1 MLRPMID
8 AEHKESSLHIMN
20 TRRHQTSASLG
31 QRATA
36 AVASLIL
43 AALML
48 PFGGPAGVS
57 PAAAAVSAQ
66 EKGFYLTHAWSTFT
80 ASGTL
85 CVAAPVAGFKAGHIP
100 ENREGAFYCY
110 NDASTIWT
118 PFLEDDRGAIIRSIF
133 GGDDNAYVAYVPTA
147 EGACNTTRAQ
157 KIGRIETN
165 GTVTPIASMARCQGS
180 AIITMAIAFDGYLY
194 LQIWDDD
201 RARGTYSLW
210 AVSIS
215 SGSWS
220 LVANTTGLSVGEW
233 PFTTVMDTTL
243 YLTSTS
249 GTIFQLSGTSLL
261 LISSPLWTKGSSR
274 PDFKGM
280 VGDDR
285 YLYPVADFDY
295 FDVGLYRYRWPNT
308 RFDTA
313 TNTWVQNGGLG
324 TGFTLDRALAENG
337 YVYLRDGVYSTR
349 IVNLATGE
357 ANSYSTYPLQ
367 PAWQAVHRGQLLSFY
382 GEPSQSRFA
391 AAQSLTITAPT
402 STVYGESPISVSVSS
417 TSGLTPALSVSPAD
431 VCTSSG
437 LLISIVG
444 GGNCVLTFSQG
455 GDSFYFSAP
464 ILTRVLVVDP
474 ATQSIAWTAPASA
487 TVGTN
492 VLLSGTSSSGR
503 FVNYAS
509 LTPNTCGIAGS
520 SLVPLLR
527 GVCRVRA
534 TVSATASYQAATP
547 VVADIDIN
555 PATQALGI
563 TAPSSIGFGESVT
576 ISAQTTSG
584 DPAEWTVLTPDICAM
599 DGNVVTAL
607 ATGDCTVSASIDAS
621 DGYSAA
627 SSEAT
632 IVVEKGDQ
640 AITFPALPSGLAP
653 GHPITLNATASSGI
667 AVAFQASGACSVGTS
682 SGVTTLTPVGTSG
695 SCTVVARQVGD
706 DNWNAAVPVT
716 RVTTVRKLGQ
726 TILFSLTSAS
736 RLPSAAPFALAASS
750 TSGLSVAF
758 AARGVC
764 AVSAGTV
771 TLTGSTGVCTV
782 TASQA
787 GDSGYRPAVSVS
799 RSFNVAQ
806 ASQTI
811 DTSGVEVEW
820 TAPGSTPL
828 PSLSTAGLATSWV
841 SSTEEICV
849 PDYDSDTQS
858 WSAYFVDA
866 GSCELVGS
874 AAGNTD
880 YMAATPV
887 SVTIDVTAAAGIGI
901 PGVTV
906 DDGAEYTNELGV
918 TVSLINVPDGTVAVA
933 IGNDGDPTKAT
944 QMSLDG
950 FVLDGDR
957 YLVPWRLQ
965 PTTLDGK
972 LAKTVY
978 VWFLGSDYEAIP
990 YQDGII
996 LDTTAPA
1003 LTSAVVAKTTGTGP
1017 VLGTG
1022 ANATYGVTLRAS
1034 DFGSGLAYVQVVTS
1048 KTAATKWVGYI
1059 AKTKWRGKKGLTVYV
1074 RVKDVAGNVSAW
1086 KTVKL
1091 P

>member
-1 MLRPMID
+1 
-8 AEHKESSLHIMN
+8 MN
-20 TRRHQTSASLG
+20 TGRHQKPPAPGLW
-31 QRATA
+31 QRAKA
-36 AVASLIL
+36 AFGSVVL
-43 AALML
+43 AGLLL
-48 PFGGPAGVS
+48 PFAS
-57 PAAAAVSAQ
+57 PSGISTAAAVESHPEA
-66 EKGFYLTHAWSTFT
+66 GFYLTHAWSYFD
-80 ASGTL
+80 AGNTL
-85 CVAAPVAGFKAGHIP
+85 CATAPVAGFKAGHVP
-100 ENREGAFYCY
+100 DNREGAFYCY
-110 NDASTIWT
+110 DDNSTIWT
-118 PFLEDDRGAIIRSIF
+118 PFLETDRNASVRSIF
-133 GGDDNAYVAYVPTA
+133 GGDGNAYVAYVPSA
-147 EGACNTTRAQ
+147 GDCSTTRALMF
-157 KIGRIETN
+157 GRVNTN
-165 GTVTPIASMARCQGS
+165 GTVSPITSTPLCRGWGS
-180 AIITMAIAFDGYLY
+180 VTMATAFDGYLY
-194 LQIWDDD
+194 LQLWNDD
-201 RARGTYSLW
+201 RARDAMSLW
-210 AVSIS
+210 AVNIASGAWTSIT
-215 SGSWS
+215 
-220 LVANTTGLSVGEW
+220 NTTGITVGEW
-233 PFTTVMDTTL
+233 PFTTSIGNNL
-243 YLTSTS
+243 YLTSTAGS
-249 GTIFQLSGTSLL
+249 IFQLSGTSLV
-261 LISSPLWTKGSSR
+261 LISNPVWTKGSSR
-274 PDFKGM
+274 PEFKGM

-295 FDVGLYRYRWPNT
+295 FDVGIYRYRWQNA

-313 TNTWVQNGGLG
+313 TNAWVQNGGLG
-324 TGFTLDRALAENG
+324 TGFNLERALTENG
-337 YVYLRDGVYSTR
+337 IVYVRDGVYSYR
-349 IVNLATGE
+349 IVDLASGV
-357 ANSYSTYPLQ
+357 ASSYNSYPRQ
-367 PAWQAVHRGQLLSFY
+367 PSFGVVHRGQLLSY
-382 GEPSQSRFA
+382 SPDPSQSWFR
-391 AAQSLTITAPT
+391 AAQTLTVNAATGA
-402 STVYGESPISVSVSS
+402 VYGDGPITVTASS
-417 TSGLTPALSVSPAD
+417 TSGSVPNLSVSPTD

-437 LLISIVG
+437 LSITVVG
-444 GGNCVLTFSQG
+444 GGNCILTFTQG
-455 GDSFYFSAP
+455 GDSLFFPAP
-464 ILTRVLVVDP
+464 TVTRVLLVGP
-474 ATQSIAWTAPASA
+474 ATQSITWAAPASA

-492 VLLSGTSSSGR
+492 VLLTGTSSSGR
-503 FVNYAS
+503 LVNYAS
-509 LTPNTCGIAGS
+509 LTPTTCGIAGS
-520 SLVPLLR
+520 SLVPFLR
-527 GVCRVRA
+527 GVCRIRA
-534 TVSATASYQAATP
+534 TVTATANHQAATP
-547 VVADIDIN
+547 VIADIDIN

-563 TAPSSIGFGESVT
+563 TAPTSMGFGASVE

-599 DGNVVTAL
+599 DGNLVTAL

-632 IVVEKGDQ
+632 IAVEKGDQ
-640 AITFPALPSGLAP
+640 EITFPALPSGLAP
-653 GHPITLNATASSGI
+653 GHPISLNATASSGL
-667 AVAFQASGACSVGTS
+667 AVAFQATGACSVGTS
-682 SGVTTLTPVGTSG
+682 GGVTTLTPVGTSG
-695 SCTVVARQVGD
+695 SCTVVSRQVGD
-706 DNWNAAVPVT
+706 GNWNAAVPVT
-716 RVTTVRKLGQ
+716 RVTTVRKLAQ

-736 RLPSAAPFALAASS
+736 RLPSAAPFALTASS

-771 TLTGSTGVCTV
+771 TLTGSIGVCTV

-799 RSFNVAQ
+799 RSFNVAK

-828 PSLSTAGLATSWV
+828 PSLSSAGLATSWI

-858 WSAYFVDA
+858 WSVYFVDA

-901 PGVTV
+901 PGVTI

-918 TVSLINVPDGTVAVA
+918 TVSLINVPDGTIAVA

-944 QMSLDG
+944 QISLDG
-950 FVLDGDR
+950 VVLDGDR

-1022 ANATYGVTLRAS
+1022 ANATYGVTLKAA
-1034 DFGSGLAYVQVVTS
+1034 DLGSGLAYVQVVTS
-1048 KTAATKWVGYI
+1048 KTATTNWVGYN
-1059 AKTKWRGKKGLTVYV
+1059 AKTKWRGKKGITVYV
-1074 RVKDVAGNVSAW
+1074 RVKDAAGNVSAW

>member
-1 MLRPMID
+1 MRNRHFSGIKRAAQRFTVAFL
-8 AEHKESSLHIMN
+8 AATIMSAIFPIAAP
-20 TRRHQTSASLG
+20 TPGDSAS
-31 QRATA
+31 A
-36 AVASLIL
+36 AESYPGKSFYVSYVTKSWEAN
-43 AALML
+43 
-48 PFGGPAGVS
+48 GV
-57 PAAAAVSAQ
+57 
-66 EKGFYLTHAWSTFT
+66 
-80 ASGTL
+80 L
-85 CVAAPVAGFKAGHIP
+85 CVVAPISAFSAGHVP

-110 NDASTIWT
+110 NDETEMWT
-118 PFLEDDRGAIIRSIF
+118 PYLESDRSANVQLVF
-133 GGDDNAYVAYVPTA
+133 GGDGELYVAYLPSTGPCNATNLFTIARVA
-147 EGACNTTRAQ
+147 EAGSLTTVSTRYNCTWT
-157 KIGRIETN
+157 IGSAVKVGNHIFVSVN
-165 GTVTPIASMARCQGS
+165 GTYNLYNVSLATGSWALITDAGNPIGFALKAPTVIG
-180 AIITMAIAFDGYLY
+180 AKVYLVSDPGVIY
-194 LQIWDDD
+194 VVEGD
-201 RARGTYSLW
+201 
-210 AVSIS
+210 SIS
-215 SGSWS
+215 VVTAPAWRDPNGQWGSM
-220 LVANTTGLSVGEW
+220 LGL
-233 PFTTVMDTTL
+233 FTD
-243 YLTSTS
+243 
-249 GTIFQLSGTSLL
+249 G
-261 LISSPLWTKGSSR
+261 
-274 PDFKGM
+274 
-280 VGDDR
+280 R
-285 YLYPVADFDY
+285 YLYPVGRIGY
-295 FDVGLYRYRWPNT
+295 FDLGVYRYRWPEA
-308 RFDTA
+308 RYDTA
-313 TNTWVQNGGLG
+313 TNQWVQYGGVGSLG
-324 TGFTLDRALAENG
+324 WTDNDS
-337 YVYLRDGVYSTR
+337 YVKSDGHVYMRVARDYFYRLNLVSGTWSSFYIPETYYLRFIIHNERV
-349 IVNLATGE
+349 LAWDY
-357 ANSYSTYPLQ
+357 NFF
-367 PAWQAVHRGQLLSFY
+367 RSF
-382 GEPSQSRFA
+382 
-391 AAQSLTITAPT
+391 QSLTTTLPGGATYGDLPIT
-402 STVYGESPISVSVSS
+402 VSASS
-417 TSGLTPALSVSPAD
+417 TSGLSPVVTVAPD
-431 VCTSSG
+431 TVCKLQAG
-437 LLISIVG
+437 KIAIVG
-444 GGNCVLTFSQG
+444 GGTCSVTLSQSG
-455 GDSFYFSAP
+455 NTMYFAAQNIVKTIAIERAP
-464 ILTRVLVVDP
+464 QTITW
-474 ATQSIAWTAPASA
+474 SAPASVR
-487 TVGTN
+487 VGES
-492 VLLSGTSSSGR
+492 LALGGTSSSGGVLS
-503 FVNYAS
+503 FAS
-509 LTPNTCGIAGS
+509 LTPNSCGVAGTN
-520 SLVPLLR
+520 LIPFRR
-527 GVCRVRA
+527 GVCRIQASMPATSNYLRA
-534 TVSATASYQAATP
+534 VP
-547 VVADIDIN
+547 VVADIDVN
-555 PATQALGI
+555 PATQAVGI
-563 TAPSSIGFGESVT
+563 TAPTSMGFGESVE

-584 DPAEWTVLTPDICAM
+584 DPAEWTVLTPDICAI
-599 DGNVVTAL
+599 DGSVVTAL

-632 IVVEKGDQ
+632 IVVNKGDQ
-640 AITFPALPSGLAP
+640 AIAFPALPSGLAP

-695 SCTVVARQVGD
+695 SCTVVARQAGD

-771 TLTGSTGVCTV
+771 TLTGSTGVCTI

-787 GDSGYRPAVSVS
+787 GDLGYRPAVSVS
-799 RSFNVAQ
+799 RSFNVAK
-806 ASQTI
+806 AIQTI

-820 TAPGSTPL
+820 TAPGSTSL
-828 PSLSTAGLATSWV
+828 PSLSSAGLATSWV

-858 WSAYFVDA
+858 WSVYFVDA

-880 YMAATPV
+880 YLAATPV
-887 SVTIDVTAAAGIGI
+887 SVTIDITAAAGIGI

-906 DDGAEYTNELGV
+906 DDGAEYTNELIV

-944 QMSLDG
+944 QISLDG
-950 FVLDGDR
+950 VVLDGDR

-1022 ANATYGVTLRAS
+1022 ANATYGVTLKAS

-1048 KTAATKWVGYI
+1048 KTATTNWVGYN
-1059 AKTKWRGKKGLTVYV
+1059 AKTKWRGKKGITVYV
-1074 RVKDVAGNVSAW
+1074 RVKDVAGNVSSW